1 MPTYEYDCLTCKSR
15 FEVTR
20 KFSET
25 GGNNC
30 PKCGAEGQRIYF
42 APHLVFKG
50 PGFYVT
56 DSRTEVD
63 PEIAHRNK
71 EKEAAAKPVE
81 TATESK
87 TVPVET
93 ETTKAPAAVTQAK
106 PVDVN
111 DKQ

>member
-1 MPTYEYDCLTCKSR
+1 MPTYEYDCLKCKSR

-25 GGNNC
+25 GGSSC
-30 PKCGAEGQRIYF
+30 PKCGDEGQRVYH

-63 PEIAHRNK
+63 PDIEHRKK
-71 EKEAAAKPVE
+71 EKEAAEKPAEAKNDSKE
-81 TATESK
+81 TDKSK
-87 TVPVET
+87 TSTAGEQGKSVGG
-93 ETTKAPAAVTQAK
+93 
-106 PVDVN
+106 D
-111 DKQ
+111 D

>member
-25 GGNNC
+25 GGGTC
-30 PKCGAEGQRIYF
+30 PKCGAEGQRIYC

-63 PEIAHRNK
+63 PEVAHRKK
-71 EKEAAAKPVE
+71 ETEAAAKPADAAG
-81 TATESK
+81 TPA
-87 TVPVET
+87 VPE
-93 ETTKAPAAVTQAK
+93 KAAAPAAAEPAK
-106 PVDVN
+106 PAGEGV
-111 DKQ
+111 